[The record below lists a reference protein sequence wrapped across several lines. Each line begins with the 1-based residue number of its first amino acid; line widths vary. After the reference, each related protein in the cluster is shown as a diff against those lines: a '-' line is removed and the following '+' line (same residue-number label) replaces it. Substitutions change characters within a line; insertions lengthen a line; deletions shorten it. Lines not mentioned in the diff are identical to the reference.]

1 MRNTT
6 TELHRTK
13 LILSCVLFVSVGGVL
28 IAIGRQVGN
37 NAGWTSWVPWSEL
50 GGVLVGAGI
59 LSVGLD
65 AYLRREQEAI
75 DELRLKQLF
84 TDQAPAMRDAVLEAF
99 AANHDDL
106 KRIAT
111 PEMLDQL
118 ISNSLA
124 LRLHDEQFAHEV
136 YTDIRDQ
143 AVSAKERWYDASLSI
158 DLAPHPMGR
167 GSAKSTGSRSRHTRL
182 YFSVTVRWEYTTTP
196 AHAHRRFV
204 CLSDR
209 DEYAELLQDSDATSA
224 WFINPA
230 SDVDPMAPESFEL
243 LRFTVDG
250 EERPIRRTTRKAA
263 QIYTAS
269 LGAEALRA
277 EKPVTVAYT
286 YRTLMAQ
293 DGNFLF
299 FDIEQPTRD
308 LNVTFDYSGCGIANV
323 STLDLVP
330 SVRPTRIEAPPD
342 AGADETVR
350 VDIDGW
356 IFPRSGV
363 AFVWTLER
371 EVVPRPVRSA
381 TLSPN
386 R

>member
-6 TELHRTK
+6 TDLHRTK
-13 LILSCVLFVSVGGVL
+13 LILSCVLFVSVGAAL

-37 NAGWTSWVPWSEL
+37 DSGWTSWVPWSEL

-75 DELRLKQLF
+75 DELRLNHLF
-84 TDQAPAMRDAVLEAF
+84 TQQAPAMRDAVLEAF

-136 YTDIRDQ
+136 YNDIRDQ

-158 DLAPHPMGR
+158 DLEPHPVGR
-167 GSAKSTGSRSRHTRL
+167 GSAKSTGSRSRHTRQ

-230 SDVDPMAPESFEL
+230 SDVDPTDPESFEL

-250 EERPIRRTTRKAA
+250 DERPIRRTSRKAA
-263 QIYTAS
+263 QTYTAS
-269 LGAEALRA
+269 VGTEAVRA
-277 EKPVTVAYT
+277 TKPVTIAYT

-293 DGNFLF
+293 DGSFLF

-308 LNVTFDYSGCGIANV
+308 LKVMFDYSGCGIANV

-342 AGADETVR
+342 AGADESVR

-363 AFVWTLER
+363 AFVWTLGAR
-371 EVVPRPVRSA
+371 TQTAVVPDH
-381 TLSPN
+381 
-386 R
+386 

>member
-6 TELHRTK
+6 TDLHRTK
-13 LILSCVLFVSVGGVL
+13 LILSCVLFVSGGAVL
-28 IAIGRQVGN
+28 IAIGRQLGDE
-37 NAGWTSWVPWSEL
+37 AGWTSWVPWSEL

-124 LRLHDEQFAHEV
+124 LRLHDAQFAREV

-158 DLAPHPMGR
+158 DLEPHPMGR
-167 GSAKSTGSRSRHTRL
+167 SSAKGAASRSRHTRQ

-196 AHAHRRFV
+196 AHAYRRFI

-230 SDVDPMAPESFEL
+230 SRVDPTAPESFEL

-263 QIYTAS
+263 QTYTAS
-269 LGAEALRA
+269 VGAEALRA
-277 EKPVTVAYT
+277 DKPVTVAYT

-308 LNVTFDYSGCGIANV
+308 LNVAFDYSGCGIASI

-342 AGADETVR
+342 AGSDETVR

-363 AFVWTLER
+363 AFVWTLDNELIKS
-371 EVVPRPVRSA
+371 PR
-381 TLSPN
+381 
-386 R
+386 

>member
-6 TELHRTK
+6 TDLHRTK
-13 LILSCVLFVSVGGVL
+13 LILSCVLFVSVGAAL
-28 IAIGRQVGN
+28 IAIGHQVGN
-37 NAGWTSWVPWSEL
+37 DPGWTSWVPWSEL

-124 LRLHDEQFAHEV
+124 LRLQDEQFAHEV

-158 DLAPHPMGR
+158 DLAPHPKR
-167 GSAKSTGSRSRHTRL
+167 SGSATKAASRPRHTRQ

-230 SDVDPMAPESFEL
+230 SGVDPTAPESFEL

-250 EERPIRRTTRKAA
+250 EEQPIRRTTRKTA
-263 QIYTAS
+263 QTYTAS
-269 LGAEALRA
+269 VGAGALRA
-277 EKPVTVAYT
+277 KKPVTVAYT

-308 LNVTFDYSGCGIANV
+308 LTVALDYSDCGIANV

-363 AFVWTLER
+363 AFVWTLDNELIKS
-371 EVVPRPVRSA
+371 PR
-381 TLSPN
+381 
-386 R
+386 